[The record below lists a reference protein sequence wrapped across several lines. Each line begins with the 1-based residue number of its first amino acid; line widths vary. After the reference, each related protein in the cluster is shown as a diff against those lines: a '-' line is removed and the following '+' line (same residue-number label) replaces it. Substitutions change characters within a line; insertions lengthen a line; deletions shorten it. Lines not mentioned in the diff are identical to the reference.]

1 MGRGASP
8 FRHRVFTASEIRY
21 CESRHFKYEHY
32 AARFAA
38 KEAVM
43 KALNL
48 GGKNTYRFR
57 EIEIR
62 RRATG
67 KPYVHFSPAARRA
80 FGLPKKYRLEISL
93 THERDWAIA
102 TAILI
107 RP

>member
-1 MGRGASP
+1 MKKGGARFRQKVFSP
-8 FRHRVFTASEIRY
+8 AEIRY
-21 CESRHFKYEHY
+21 CESKRFKYEHY

-48 GGKNTYRFR
+48 EGKDTYRFR

-62 RRATG
+62 RTPTG
-67 KPYVHFSPAARRA
+67 KPCVHFSPAARKA

-107 RP
+107 LS